1 MKGKTRKKS
10 EKQKLREMFEA
21 FKKRQREREGFILV
35 VVLD

>member
-1 MKGKTRKKS
+1 MKDKTRKKS

-21 FKKRQREREGFILV
+21 FQKRQKKKDLFLV